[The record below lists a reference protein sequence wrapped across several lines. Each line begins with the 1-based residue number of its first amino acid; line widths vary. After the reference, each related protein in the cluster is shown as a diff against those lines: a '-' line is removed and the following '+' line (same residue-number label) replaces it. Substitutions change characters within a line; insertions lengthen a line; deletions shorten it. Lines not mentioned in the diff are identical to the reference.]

1 MSLEN
6 LKSKYF
12 TLTDKINKLKL
23 NRTDLEFKFTEVIL
37 NILLIITTKVIK
49 SKDELEN
56 KFELIT
62 NDI

>member
-23 NRTDLEFKFTEVIL
+23 NRTDLEIKFTEVIL